1 MSQEDA
7 SAFEVSRALGKGP
20 ALFLCEHAS
29 NRIPARYDG
38 LGLHEEDQRS
48 HAAWDPGA
56 LALAQRMAEALDA
69 PLVAGTVSRLVYDLN
84 RPPEAV
90 SAMPGKTETV
100 DVPGNI
106 DLSPEERAHRTREIY
121 DPFCAAVTGTVVT
134 RKTLGTPF
142 ALITV
147 HSFTPTW
154 FDIPREVEIGILHD
168 ADSRLADYM
177 LDEATRLP
185 GRRIARN
192 DPYGPEDGV
201 THSLKL
207 HGIENGLPNVMI
219 EVRNDLLADETGI
232 EMIAGELLTLLRPAL
247 AGLGLMEAG
256 HA

>member
-1 MSQEDA
+1 MG
-7 SAFEVSRALGKGP
+7 RGP
-20 ALFLCEHAS
+20 ALLLCEHAS
-29 NRIPARYDG
+29 NRIPARYGG
-38 LGLHEEDQRS
+38 LGLHDEDRRS

-56 LALAQRMAEALDA
+56 LALAQRLAEALDA
-69 PLVAGTVSRLVYDLN
+69 PLVSGTVSRLVYDLN
-84 RPPEAV
+84 RPPEAA
-90 SAMPGKTETV
+90 SAMPTKTETV

-106 DLSPEERAHRTREIY
+106 GLSDAERAQRTRDIY

-147 HSFTPTW
+147 HSFTPSW
-154 FDIPREVEIGILHD
+154 FGIQREVEIGILHD
-168 ADSRLADYM
+168 EDSHLADFM
-177 LDEATRLP
+177 LEEATRLP

-207 HGIENGLPNVMI
+207 HGIANGLPNVMI

-247 AGLGLMEAG
+247 AGLGLTETGNA
-256 HA
+256 